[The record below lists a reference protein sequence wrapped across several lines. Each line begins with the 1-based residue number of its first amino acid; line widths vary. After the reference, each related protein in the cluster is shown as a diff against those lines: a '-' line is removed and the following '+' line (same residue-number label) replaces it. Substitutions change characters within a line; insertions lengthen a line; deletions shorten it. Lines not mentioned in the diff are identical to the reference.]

1 MGIRITTDDYGVR
14 VWRSDSYG
22 RPTYS
27 ISIQTKTED
36 GSYIR
41 DYKQVKFKGGVELEN
56 NSEIIIRDAFPT
68 LDIWN
73 DKQTGELKKKEVWV
87 IMDFVYKNS
96 APRQQM
102 PAREERR
109 KIPDYDDMPD
119 TFEAIAD
126 SIPF

>member
-14 VWRSDSYG
+14 VWRSDNYG

-68 LDIWN
+68 LDTWN

-87 IMDFVYKNS
+87 IMDFVYKNI
-96 APRQQM
+96 APKQPVQR
-102 PAREERR
+102 ERR
-109 KIPDYDDMPD
+109 PLPELDDMPD

>member
-14 VWRSDSYG
+14 VWRSDNYG

-56 NSEIIIRDAFPT
+56 NREIIIRDAFPT
-68 LDIWN
+68 LDTWN

-87 IMDFVYKNS
+87 IMDFVYKNA
-96 APRQQM
+96 APKQPVQ
-102 PAREERR
+102 REYRP
-109 KIPDYDDMPD
+109 IPEYDDLPD
-119 TFEAIAD
+119 TFEAVED
-126 SIPF
+126 SVPF

>member
-14 VWRSDSYG
+14 VWRSDNYG

-68 LDIWN
+68 LDTWH

-87 IMDFVYKNS
+87 IMDFVYKDS
-96 APRQQM
+96 AAPKPQEHQG
-102 PAREERR
+102 RR
-109 KIPDYDDMPD
+109 YVPELDDMPD

>member
-14 VWRSDSYG
+14 VWRSDNYG

-56 NSEIIIRDAFPT
+56 NREIIIRDAFPT
-68 LDIWN
+68 LDTWT

-87 IMDFVYKNS
+87 IMDFVYKNA
-96 APRQQM
+96 APKQPVQ
-102 PAREERR
+102 REYRP
-109 KIPDYDDMPD
+109 IPEYDDLPD
-119 TFEAIAD
+119 TFEAVED
-126 SIPF
+126 SVPF